1 MMVVFVELLLL
12 QWIVDLTNAPNKSLS
27 IQLMMEKDIAM
38 TMSLLKFW
46 KAVKNEEGVEVEELG
61 RSVDV
66 DILDLLRSDAENC
79 RM

>member
-38 TMSLLKFW
+38 TMSLHEF
-46 KAVKNEEGVEVEELG
+46 
-61 RSVDV
+61 
-66 DILDLLRSDAENC
+66 
-79 RM
+79 